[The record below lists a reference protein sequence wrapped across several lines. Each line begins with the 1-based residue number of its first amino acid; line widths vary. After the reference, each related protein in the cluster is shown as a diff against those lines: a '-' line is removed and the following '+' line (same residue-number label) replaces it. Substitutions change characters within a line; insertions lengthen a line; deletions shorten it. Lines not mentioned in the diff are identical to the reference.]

1 MNTTDLQ
8 KLIAFQKLILQYVPM
23 QVQHQ
28 NGIPERV
35 SFLEIWYPR
44 YVKISTHY
52 HFGAE
57 ITLRCILAKVA
68 ASDYYPNIADAEKLA
83 NDLLEKWRANQAKH
97 QQDSYEAYVSNTKRY
112 NEKYRHHLNRKQK
125 EILTAE
131 AFIATL
137 PDLFFI

>member
-8 KLIAFQKLILQYVPM
+8 KLTAFQMLILQYIPAG
-23 QVQHQ
+23 VQHQ

-44 YVKISTHY
+44 YVKISKSYQVGDKIRT
-52 HFGAE
+52 
-57 ITLRCILAKVA
+57 IISQVA
-68 ASDYYPNIADAEKLA
+68 AGDHIEIPVADKI
-83 NDLLEKWRANQAKH
+83 ANQALEVYRSM
-97 QQDSYEAYVSNTKRY
+97 QDNLRQDAYALYVRDTKTY
-112 NEKYRHHLNRKQK
+112 NEDNRFHKRRKQK

>member
-23 QVQHQ
+23 GVQSQ

-44 YVKISTHY
+44 YVKISEHY
-52 HFGAE
+52 HVGCCS
-57 ITLRCILAKVA
+57 LRCIISRIA
-68 ASDYYPNIADAEKLA
+68 ASDYYPSIAVAEKQA
-83 NDLLEKWRANQAKH
+83 NDLLEGWRANKAKL
-97 QQDSYEAYVSNTKRY
+97 QQNSYEAYVNNTKRY
-112 NEKYRHHLNRKQK
+112 NEKYRHHRNRKQK